1 VKSRRRIMSARVR
14 TFKRNLKETCYV
26 NFRRKIISTRV
37 RNVKSDLKE
46 TEKIITDVEIMDN

>member
-1 VKSRRRIMSARVR
+1 MSVRVR